1 MPPRLEPTRLLLDD
15 VAFLKG
21 IDRSER
27 LLAKLLALVLGIVTV
42 VAAAQIGVETLTAV
56 LNPSTRWVGTRL
68 TLTLGHLL
76 DILIALEVLQNITS
90 YLRRGVVQIELVLAT
105 AITAVAR
112 KVIVLPPGSE
122 DKPQLLISLGF
133 TALFLTAAWWLV
145 QHSLIRQ
152 QKAKSQSLAKIRP
165 ARSSQELGRW
175 PRADAADAE
184 QSTPY
189 PHG

>member
-1 MPPRLEPTRLLLDD
+1 MSPRLAPWRSLLDD
-15 VAFLKG
+15 IAFLKG

-27 LLAKLLALVLGIVTV
+27 LLAKVLALLLGIVTV
-42 VAAAQIGVETLTAV
+42 VAAAQIGLETLAGV
-56 LNPSTRWVGTRL
+56 LNPSTRWVGPRL
-68 TLTLGHLL
+68 TQTLGHLL
-76 DILIALEVLQNITS
+76 DVLIALEVLQNITG

-122 DKPQLLISLGF
+122 NKPQLLISLGF

-145 QHSLIRQ
+145 QHSLMRQ
-152 QKAKSQSLAKIRP
+152 QKAKTKPAK
-165 ARSSQELGRW
+165 SSQELDHW
-175 PRADAADAE
+175 PPADAADAVR
-184 QSTPY
+184 SKPH

>member
-56 LNPSTRWVGTRL
+56 LNPSTSWVGTRL

-152 QKAKSQSLAKIRP
+152 QKAKSQSLAKTKP
-165 ARSSQELGRW
+165 ARSSQGQDRW